1 MLTKKEKHAYARR
14 QKVRRKTS
22 PKKGCRQNE
31 TTTRTCH
38 YTLDGTKEKKEQKHE
53 QTQRKTTN
61 AKPGRHHP
69 WAATFQKKGK
79 KTTQAPAAIEP
90 VTHGGRAAQRG
101 KSSVLP
107 VLHADSPR
115 QNRQV
120 LMHAAQERGRPPAAP
135 PLLKMQDLPA

>member
-69 WAATFQKKGK
+69 
-79 KTTQAPAAIEP
+79 
-90 VTHGGRAAQRG
+90 
-101 KSSVLP
+101 
-107 VLHADSPR
+107 
-115 QNRQV
+115 
-120 LMHAAQERGRPPAAP
+120 
-135 PLLKMQDLPA
+135 

>member
-1 MLTKKEKHAYARR
+1 M
-14 QKVRRKTS
+14 S
-22 PKKGCRQNE
+22 CNFPK
-31 TTTRTCH
+31 
-38 YTLDGTKEKKEQKHE
+38 
-53 QTQRKTTN
+53 
-61 AKPGRHHP
+61 
-69 WAATFQKKGK
+69 KKGK

-101 KSSVLP
+101 KSSVLL